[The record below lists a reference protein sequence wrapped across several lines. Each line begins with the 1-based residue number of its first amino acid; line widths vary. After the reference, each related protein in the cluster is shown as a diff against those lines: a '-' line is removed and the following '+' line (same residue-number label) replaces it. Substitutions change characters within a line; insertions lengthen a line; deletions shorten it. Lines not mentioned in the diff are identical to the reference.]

1 MTPWD
6 VVVVGAGPAG
16 AAAALAARQAA
27 PEARVL
33 MLDRAAFPRDKV
45 CGDGIAPETFDLLD
59 ALGAPGTEVGYAPV
73 PTLSIG
79 GPLGARARR
88 TMARP
93 AAVIPR
99 AVFDARLVD
108 AAVEA
113 GTDLRRRTV
122 RTVQARGAH
131 VLVDDDIEARVVV
144 GADGASSIVRRTA
157 EVRRPPPGHTAVAI
171 RGYATE
177 SPNDDEQTI
186 VMDASDRWPAYA
198 WSFPIADGSGRAN
211 VGYGVLVDDARPVKR
226 RELLTRVH
234 ALVPWA
240 ASTERWTGHLL
251 PLSSWTPRQPDGR
264 LLLAGDAAH
273 LVNPL
278 TGEGIWYAVLS
289 GMLAGRAAV
298 GCGDPGARYR
308 ADLRGHLG
316 RHTRDVRLLSR
327 LGRTPSLVDAGVRAA
342 ATDQATFDALVELG
356 LTDGRLTPRLLGRT
370 ALALAGGSTTR

>member
-33 MLDRAAFPRDKV
+33 MLDRATFPRDKV
-45 CGDGIAPETFDLLD
+45 CGDGIAPQTFDLLD
-59 ALGAPGTEVGYAPV
+59 ALGAPGTEAGYSPV
-73 PTLSIG
+73 PTLSMV
-79 GPLGARARR
+79 GPLGAQARR

-108 AAVEA
+108 AAVEKGA
-113 GTDLRRRTV
+113 ELRRQTV
-122 RTVQARGAH
+122 RTVQARGGH
-131 VLVDDDIEARVVV
+131 FLLDNDIKARVVV
-144 GADGASSIVRRTA
+144 GADGAGSIVRRAA
-157 EVRRPPPGHTAVAI
+157 EVGRPPPGHTAVAI

-177 SPNDDEQTI
+177 SPNDDEQMI

-198 WSFPIADGSGRAN
+198 WSFPIANGSGRAN
-211 VGYGVLVDDARPVKR
+211 VGYGLLVDAVRPVQR
-226 RELLTRVH
+226 RELLDRVH

-240 ASTERWTGHLL
+240 ASAESWTGHLL

-298 GCGDPGARYR
+298 DIGDPGTRYR
-308 ADLRGHLG
+308 ADLRRHLG

-327 LGRTPSLVDAGVRAA
+327 LGRTPRLVDAGVRAA
-342 ATDQATFDALVELG
+342 AADQATFHALVELG
-356 LTDGRLTPRLLGRT
+356 LTDGALTPRLLGRT
-370 ALALAGGSTTR
+370 ALALAGGSATA